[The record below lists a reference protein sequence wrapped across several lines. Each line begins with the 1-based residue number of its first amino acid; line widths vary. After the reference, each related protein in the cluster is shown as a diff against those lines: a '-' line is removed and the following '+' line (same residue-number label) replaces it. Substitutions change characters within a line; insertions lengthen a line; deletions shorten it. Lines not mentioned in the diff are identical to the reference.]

1 MESLWGS
8 YISLSSLRTRTRKVH
23 QYFLTRPSIP
33 LKALE
38 VVLSKATSDGIL
50 SLLSTEKLSVLGA
63 VLQTLQLN
71 CPKGF
76 IIV

>member
-1 MESLWGS
+1 METLRGS
-8 YISLSSLRTRTRKVH
+8 FISLSSLRTRMGKVH
-23 QYFLTRPSIP
+23 EYFSTRSSIR
-33 LKALE
+33 LKALD

-63 VLQTLQLN
+63 VLQTLRLN